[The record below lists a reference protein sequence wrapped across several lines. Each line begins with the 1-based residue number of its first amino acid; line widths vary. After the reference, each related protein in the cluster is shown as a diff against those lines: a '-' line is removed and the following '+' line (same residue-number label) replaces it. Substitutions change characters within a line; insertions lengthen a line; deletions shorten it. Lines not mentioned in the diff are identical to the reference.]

1 MADHG
6 TPFRRVGELDTLL
19 DFLDYLRDCLVHK
32 VEDLDTDVASAPGVA
47 SGTSL
52 LGLVKHLAWV
62 EGFWF
67 VDCLQGLDN
76 PVDDEGLEPGD
87 TVASVVASYRAAAAR
102 SDEAVRRSGDLG
114 QLLLRPGVAPE
125 PMTLRWV
132 LVHMVEETAR
142 HAGHADILR
151 EQYDGTTGR

>member
-1 MADHG
+1 MADHC
-6 TPFRRVGELDTLL
+6 TPFRDAGERETLL
-19 DFLDYLRDCLVHK
+19 DFLDYLRDCVVHK
-32 VEDLDTDVASAPGVA
+32 VEDLDTDVASAPGVG

-62 EGFWF
+62 EGVWF

-76 PVDDEGLEPGD
+76 PLTSGELEPGD
-87 TVASVVASYRAAAAR
+87 TVASVVATYRAAAAR
-102 SDEAVRRSGDLG
+102 SDEAIRRSGDLG
-114 QLLLRPGVAPE
+114 ERLVRPGVAPE
-125 PMTLRWV
+125 PMTLRWM